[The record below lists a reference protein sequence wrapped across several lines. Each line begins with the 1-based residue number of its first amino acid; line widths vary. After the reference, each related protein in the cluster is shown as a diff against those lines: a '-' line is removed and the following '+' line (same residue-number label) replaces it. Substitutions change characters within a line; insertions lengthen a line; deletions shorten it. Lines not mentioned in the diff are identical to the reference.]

1 MCFRLVYVLVCV
13 TQSIKNAN
21 FGFCIS
27 DISKSNLICSL
38 TMENFQRPGM
48 MENAFIGLSSMIKNA
63 NIFFP
68 VKFLQF
74 ERMLDYIHVEFVF

>member
-1 MCFRLVYVLVCV
+1 
-13 TQSIKNAN
+13 
-21 FGFCIS
+21 
-27 DISKSNLICSL
+27 
-38 TMENFQRPGM
+38 MENFQRPGM

-74 ERMLDYIHVEFVF
+74 ERMIDYIHVEFVF